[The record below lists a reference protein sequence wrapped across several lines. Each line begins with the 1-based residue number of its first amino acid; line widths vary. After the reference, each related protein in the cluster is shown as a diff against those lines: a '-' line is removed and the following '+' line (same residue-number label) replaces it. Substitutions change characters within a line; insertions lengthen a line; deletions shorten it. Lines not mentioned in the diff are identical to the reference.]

1 MNELTYQKLAEMK
14 ERESKATPGP
24 WYMAG
29 KWTVL
34 SRRNSGDMV
43 ANMSRLDEHEANADF
58 IAHARTD
65 IPILITEIDRQR
77 KEIVELKK
85 FEARCKWLEEHG
97 DPQFIYEEGRPH
109 IGVPIIR
116 IDNWHEGECVAD
128 TVSEAVDRAISLTA
142 ESEGE
147 K

>member
-1 MNELTYQKLAEMK
+1 MNELTYQKLAEIK
-14 ERESKATPGP
+14 ERHANADAHLGLAADLNASKAT
-24 WYMAG
+24 
-29 KWTVL
+29 L
-34 SRRNSGDMV
+34 ERS
-43 ANMSRLDEHEANADF
+43 H
-58 IAHARTD
+58 TD
-65 IPILITEIDRQR
+65 IPLLITEIDRQR
-77 KEIVELKK
+77 KEIEELKK